1 MALAIAG
8 IFLPRRND
16 GKTSSLFSLHQVAQ
30 ELSTYSAPAQVANCV
45 FLIVLLVSFKHPYLN
60 MVLRDSWRHISVLR
74 IRAVPMIAMPAQILA
89 PLGQYA
95 LSLLPINKEL
105 A

>member
-1 MALAIAG
+1 
-8 IFLPRRND
+8 
-16 GKTSSLFSLHQVAQ
+16 
-30 ELSTYSAPAQVANCV
+30 
-45 FLIVLLVSFKHPYLN
+45 

-105 A
+105 AWGSPFVIQRSVPNRLMARDVPHVSILVLSVHGSNVRKVI